1 MTTASKTAKKAP
13 VSITAPKI
21 TSAWLKVVATS
32 NAGEVKTIEAIENL
46 SAAMVLESRLSVRDI
61 KKVITASKKSC
72 GMISVGHVEALP
84 TWSKLR
90 TLHADFKAL
99 PLAKQLSTASASY
112 SLLGAGKG
120 EQFKTLEVLQKEVAT
135 VRKAK
140 NSKGS
145 TPKTSTPKASKASNL
160 DAIKAF
166 TALVSS
172 LDFTNLSDAEAEA
185 FAMLQTVIED
195 KALVQA

>member
-1 MTTASKTAKKAP
+1 MTSTPKAP
-13 VSITAPKI
+13 KNAVVIKAPKI
-21 TSAWLKVVATS
+21 ASAWLKVVSTANNS
-32 NAGEVKTIEAIENL
+32 EVEVIKAIENL
-46 SAAMVLESRLSVRDI
+46 SAVMVLESRLSVRDI
-61 KKVITASKKSC
+61 KKVIASTGKAC
-72 GMISVGHVEALP
+72 GLVSVSHVEALP

-90 TLHADFKAL
+90 ALHADFKAL

-120 EQFKTLEVLQKEVAT
+120 EQFKSLEVLTKEVAT

-140 NSKGS
+140 NSKS
-145 TPKTSTPKASKASNL
+145 KETPAKSAKVAKASNL

-172 LDFTNLSDAEAEA
+172 LDFANLTDAEAEA
-185 FAMLQTVIED
+185 FAMLQSVIED